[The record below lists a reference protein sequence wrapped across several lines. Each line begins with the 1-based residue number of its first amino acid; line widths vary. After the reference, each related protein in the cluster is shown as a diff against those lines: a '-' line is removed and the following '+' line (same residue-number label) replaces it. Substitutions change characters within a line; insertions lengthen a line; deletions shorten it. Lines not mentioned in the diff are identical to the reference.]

1 MAIQGMQ
8 SQAVMVVA
16 SASENPSGS
25 WATGAKKYHIL
36 SKDFSLVSTKK
47 SNPKT
52 LAGQPF
58 PVLPWRGMEESAAQL
73 GILPI
78 PQGNGMGEALVRFF
92 GADDCDQYGSTAAYL
107 HHFTWENTPKT
118 ATYFLSYGEGRFEKV
133 KMMAEDTLD
142 IEIKATGEL
151 SIDSALKGGE
161 LIDTNLADYGTESLA
176 SLASALQLTGMGARL
191 EFGEPGAGI
200 RTAFEA
206 MKISLKRNITM
217 SLPGKDGQ
225 HPSGSGSPRACS
237 SKNSAAALTIDF
249 IDTDG
254 EELKRWRQ
262 GVDTLPTATGQN
274 DSAGLVKGR
283 ISIFGPAI
291 ASAINGEKDW
301 VNGGTMVAT
310 FAGTYSAG
318 SVVTVGE
325 IQVEHAPYTYVS
337 AVVSNGHM
345 FFKAKTSGVTIAI
358 DVPAGAAATL
368 ACNVVSKAVSVV
380 TATGE
385 AGIGTSTAQEIV
397 DIINATPAALALM
410 DAGVAEGSTGAGVIL
425 ADVTA
430 QSLAAGVVDVFRYRY
445 TTGSGFGA
453 WSGWRYITKA
463 TPQTL
468 VSGIT
473 VQMDDDDTCVT
484 GDMFYFCSHYRDCL
498 RLNLT
503 NMSIDA
509 FTDKVA
515 DGVYK
520 GHMEVSHTSA
530 AYANRPTC
538 DLICTDVAA
547 YA

>member
-25 WATGAKKYHIL
+25 WATGTKKYHIL
-36 SKDFSLVSTKK
+36 DKDFALVSTKK
-47 SNPKT
+47 SNPKQ

-58 PVLPWRGMEESAAQL
+58 AVLPWRGMEESAAQL

-92 GADDCDQYGSTAAYL
+92 GADDCDQYGSTDAYL
-107 HHFTWENTPKT
+107 HHFTWENLPKT
-118 ATYFLSYGEGRFEKV
+118 ATYWISYGEGRYEKV
-133 KMMAEDTLD
+133 RMVAEDTLD

-151 SIDSALKGGE
+151 AISSALKGGE
-161 LIDTNLADYGTESLA
+161 LIDSSLADYGTESLA
-176 SLASALQLTGMGARL
+176 DLSAALQLTGMGARL
-191 EFGEPGAGI
+191 EFGQPGAGV

-206 MKISLKRNITM
+206 MKLSLKRNITM

-225 HPSGSGSPRACS
+225 HPSGSGSPKACS
-237 SKNSAAALTIDF
+237 SKNSNAALTIDF
-249 IDTDG
+249 IDTNG

-262 GVDTLPTATGQN
+262 GVNTAPTATGQN

-291 ASAINGEKDW
+291 DDGINGEADY
-301 VNGGTMVAT
+301 VNGGTLAAT
-310 FAGTYSAG
+310 WGGTYSAG

-325 IQVEHAPYTYVS
+325 IETEHAPYSYVS
-337 AVVSNGHM
+337 AVVTNGHM
-345 FFKAKTSGVTIAI
+345 FFRAKTSGVTIHI
-358 DVPAGAAATL
+358 DVPAGAGESL
-368 ACNVVSKAVSVV
+368 ACNVVSKAVTVT

-397 DIINATPAALALM
+397 DIINATPEAYALM

-430 QSLAAGVVDVFRYRY
+430 QSLASGSVDIFRYRY

-463 TPQTL
+463 AQTL
-468 VSGIT
+468 VNGIT
-473 VQMDDDDTCVT
+473 VTFDDDDTCVD

-520 GHMEVSHTSA
+520 GHMEISHTSA

>member
-1 MAIQGMQ
+1 MTVQGMQ

-25 WATGAKKYHIL
+25 WATGTKKYHIL

-47 SNPKT
+47 SNPKQ

-58 PVLPWRGMEESAAQL
+58 AVLPWRGMEESSAQL

-92 GADDCDQYGSTAAYL
+92 GLDVPTQQGSTAAYK
-107 HHFTWENTPKT
+107 HHMTWENTPLT
-118 ATYFLSYGEGRFEKV
+118 ATYFLSYGAGRFEKV

-161 LIDTNLADYGTESLA
+161 LIDSTLSDYGTESLA
-176 SLASALQLTGMGARL
+176 DLATALQLTGMGARL

-200 RTAFEA
+200 RTAFES
-206 MKISLKRNITM
+206 MKLSLKRNITM
-217 SLPGKDGQ
+217 FLPGKDGQ

-237 SKNSAAALTIDF
+237 SKNSDAQLTIDF
-249 IDTDG
+249 IDSDG

-262 GVDTLPTATGQN
+262 GVNIQPTATGQN

-283 ISIFGPAI
+283 VSVFGPAI
-291 ASAINGEKDW
+291 ASGINGEADY
-301 VNGGTMVAT
+301 VNAGAIGAT
-310 FAGTYSAG
+310 FGGTYSAG

-325 IQVEHAPYTYVS
+325 IQVEHAPSTYVS
-337 AVVSNGHM
+337 SVIANGHM
-345 FFKAKTSGVTIAI
+345 FFKAKTSGVTIHI
-358 DVPAGAAATL
+358 DVPAGAAVPL
-368 ACNVVSKAVSVV
+368 SCGVVSKAVTVT

-385 AGIGTSTAQEIV
+385 AGVGTSTAQQIV
-397 DIINATPAALALM
+397 DIINATPAAFALM
-410 DAGVAEGSTGAGVIL
+410 DAGVAEGSDGTGVIL

-430 QSLAAGVVDVFRYRY
+430 QSLAAGVVDIFRFRYN
-445 TTGSGFGA
+445 TGSGFDA
-453 WSGWRYITKA
+453 WSSWRYITKA
-463 TPQTL
+463 AQTL
-468 VSGIT
+468 VNGIT
-473 VQMDDDDTCVT
+473 VTMDDDDTGVT
-484 GDMFYFCSHYRDCL
+484 GDRYYFCSHYRDCL
-498 RLNLT
+498 RLNFT
-503 NMSIDA
+503 NMSINA
-509 FTDKVA
+509 FTDKIA

-520 GHMEVSHTSA
+520 GHLETSHTSA
-530 AYANRPTC
+530 AYANRPTL
-538 DLICTDVAA
+538 DLINTDTAA